1 MFYTVQHLLLL
12 SAELYMPTKK
22 RRLGFIPN
30 SNVLALIMQLSS
42 ESNLSCA
49 KVINILVE
57 EALYN
62 RGMINITSSA
72 IFRDNNNNILEESS
86 EKNLKLVN
94 NEFTNNY
101 KNLLN
106 KEKIHFKNVN
116 EEPFDNE
123 IYTKFLMF
131 LKFQEKMKNTNLE

>member
-86 EKNLKLVN
+86 EDNLKIVN

>member
-12 SAELYMPTKK
+12 SAELYMTTKK

-106 KEKIHFKNVN
+106 KEKISFKNGN